1 MYQMNSKIKVAR
13 LSIFSNLT
21 LIILKLIAGFTSG
34 AVSIISEAI
43 HSSMDLIASLIA
55 YFSVKVSDTPADK
68 EHPYGHGKFEN
79 VSGVIEALLI
89 IIAAIWIIIEAFKKF
104 TKGEPLEALGIS
116 IAVMFISSVSN
127 YLVSRQLYKVAKQT
141 DSVALEADALHLKTD
156 VYTSLGVGIG
166 LALIWITN
174 IRLFDPIAAILV
186 AIFILRESYFL
197 LRKAFLPLLDIAWEK
212 EDLDKLISII
222 EKQSIRFHDLK
233 TRKSGNY
240 RFVEFHA
247 EMPDQMPLI
256 QVHRTCDEIETAI
269 KKEFQ
274 YTNIIIHP
282 EPTSQSM

>member
-1 MYQMNSKIKVAR
+1 MNSKVKVAR
-13 LSIFSNLT
+13 LSILSNAT

-55 YFSVKVSDTPADK
+55 YLSVKVSDTPADE

-89 IIAAIWIIIEAFKKF
+89 IVAAVWIIIEAFKKF
-104 TKGEPLEALGIS
+104 TKEEPIEALGIS
-116 IAVMFISSVSN
+116 IAVMLISSVSN
-127 YLVSRQLYKVAKQT
+127 YLVSKQLYKVAKQT

-166 LALIWITN
+166 LILIWITN
-174 IRLFDPIAAILV
+174 IHLFDPIAAALV
-186 AIFILRESYFL
+186 ALFILRESYFL
-197 LRKAFLPLLDIAWEK
+197 LRKAFLPLLDTAWDK
-212 EDLDKLISII
+212 NDLDKLIQTIK
-222 EKQSIRFHDLK
+222 KQNVRFHDLK

-247 EMPDQMPLI
+247 EMPEQMPLI
-256 QVHRTCDEIETAI
+256 QVHHTCDEIETAI

-274 YTNIIIHP
+274 YTSIIIHP
-282 EPTSQSM
+282 EPTSQPL

>member
-1 MYQMNSKIKVAR
+1 MNPKIKVAR

-116 IAVMFISSVSN
+116 IAVMFISSISN
-127 YLVSRQLYKVAKQT
+127 YLVSRKLYKVAKQT

-282 EPTSQSM
+282 EPTSQSI